1 MFRKMFSL
9 SLVAVLAAFVA
20 PAAMAKDAPDLSTP
34 KAAVAT
40 FSKAIV
46 DHDLDTIKAS
56 MLGNE
61 EQQKIVE
68 GMADL
73 MASMRKFKAACAAK
87 YGEKNELGSGIPSD
101 ADFLADAQKTEYQI
115 EGDIAKPLARDGKK
129 PEEMTSLRKVDG
141 VWKVDF
147 STLAKEKLAEAAKL
161 VKLNKVFAET
171 ADEIESGKHKTI
183 EEAALAI
190 GPRMAEAQK

>member
-1 MFRKMFSL
+1 MFRKVLSL
-9 SLVAVLAAFVA
+9 SLAALLAAFVA

-46 DHDLDTIKAS
+46 DHDLETIKAS
-56 MLGNE
+56 MIGTD

-73 MASMRKFKAACAAK
+73 LASMRRFKAACAAK
-87 YGEKNELGSGIPSD
+87 YGEKNELGSGIPGD
-101 ADFLADAQKTEYQI
+101 AEFLADSAKTEFTI
-115 EGDIAKPLARDGKK
+115 EGDVAKPVARDGKK

-147 STLAKEKLAEAAKL
+147 NTLAKEKLAEAAKL

-171 ADEIESGKHKTI
+171 AEEIESGKHKTV
-183 EEAALAI
+183 EDAATAI
-190 GPRMAEAQK
+190 GPKMAEAQK